1 MTFDMKNIIRD
12 HITTERSTILREK
25 NNEYIFRVDSDANK
39 YLIKQAVEKVFS
51 VKVDS
56 VRTLISP
63 GKTRRMGRFAG
74 KTSTWKKAIV
84 RLKKGQSIAMFE
96 NV

>member
-1 MTFDMKNIIRD
+1 MTFDLKNVIRD

-84 RLKKGQSIAMFE
+84 RLEKGQSIAMFE

>member
-1 MTFDMKNIIRD
+1 MNFDIKSVIRD

-25 NNEYIFRVDSDANK
+25 NNEYIFRVDSAANK
-39 YLIKQAVEKVFS
+39 YLIKEAVEKVFG

-63 GKTRRMGRFAG
+63 GKIRRMGRFSG

-84 RLKKGQSIAMFE
+84 RLKKGQTITMFE